1 MGEDRILRYL
11 GEVVGYNLDVE
22 KSIAVIKKNFA
33 NVNYNNE
40 LVLVGDEI
48 FTNDRG
54 KLIDTK
60 VSSFTTTFD
69 DTIERKYNLIVG
81 AKYIDGRV
89 VKAGD
94 TFSFFDN
101 AGPYTKEGYVYYLG
115 MKGNGVCQVATTLYN
130 AELLAGLKTVTRY
143 SHGKKSVYV
152 PGGLD
157 ATVAVT
163 RGYVTDF
170 KFKNTYK
177 YPIYISAFTK
187 GGKLTVEIWSNKNA
201 KNGIEYKTESVR
213 NGYGSY
219 TAYRHAYKDGKLVK
233 TENLGNS
240 YYFSE

>member
-1 MGEDRILRYL
+1 ME
-11 GEVVGYNLDVE
+11 
-22 KSIAVIKKNFA
+22 
-33 NVNYNNE
+33 
-40 LVLVGDEI
+40 
-48 FTNDRG
+48 
-54 KLIDTK
+54 
-60 VSSFTTTFD
+60 
-69 DTIERKYNLIVG
+69 
-81 AKYIDGRV
+81 
-89 VKAGD
+89 
-94 TFSFFDN
+94 
-101 AGPYTKEGYVYYLG
+101 
-115 MKGNGVCQVATTLYN
+115 
-130 AELLAGLKTVTRY
+130 
-143 SHGKKSVYV
+143 KKSVYV